1 MNKAYANQIY
11 TFCKQSYENDENI
24 AMLYISI
31 NFYQPIYHL
40 PKN

>member
-1 MNKAYANQIY
+1 MMK
-11 TFCKQSYENDENI
+11 NI

-40 PKN
+40 PKNQLTYELIILLIELI